1 MKLSLIAVSCLL
13 VGCATG
19 VVDDVSQEPDV
30 TVETNLPTP
39 KPPAPPIEED
49 QSEGT
54 PPIKCVVDAYWV
66 GRCYVV
72 KIYCEG
78 KPVQTEIA
86 CQGEPLWPWERD
98 PYPPP
103 YEQLS
108 NRE

>member
-13 VGCATG
+13 VGCAHG
-19 VVDDVSQEPDV
+19 VVDEVNQEPDV

-39 KPPAPPIEED
+39 KPPAAVEED
-49 QSEGT
+49 QYDGP
-54 PPIKCVVDAYWV
+54 PPIKCEVDAYWV
-66 GRCYVV
+66 GHCYVV

-78 KPVQTEIA
+78 KPTRVDVA
-86 CQGEPLWPWERD
+86 CQGDRLWPWERD

-103 YEQLS
+103 YDRPD